1 MKYLYIVAAA
11 GTGKKAETRC
21 GGKDCFL
28 EIW

>member
-1 MKYLYIVAAA
+1 MPREDFEKLLRLE
-11 GTGKKAETRC
+11 KAETRC